1 MTEEVLLSLCQS
13 GCMAT
18 LEEVNMTNVL
28 NFDTDAACMHLATL
42 VDKTSRLNTAA
53 TKV

>member
-1 MTEEVLLSLCQS
+1 
-13 GCMAT
+13 MAT

-42 VDKTSRLNTAA
+42 VDKASRLN
-53 TKV
+53 KMDVNFHKGNR